1 MTDNRNAYIEKT
13 TENLDL
19 LKAKIRKLEALANKK
34 TGEARRDL
42 RERLDDIRETREK
55 AEERLKELR
64 SATSPAWDDIKQG
77 FEDAWQSLST
87 AVDNATDRFQ

>member
-42 RERLDDIRETREK
+42 RERLDDIRQTREK
-55 AEERLKELR
+55 AEERLKELQR
-64 SATSPAWDDIKQG
+64 ATSPAWDDIKQG

-87 AVDNATDRFQ
+87 AVDSATDRFQ